1 MEVKHKL
8 LKRVNIKMVP
18 NEYKFNYMRSFQK
31 LIEIRDCLK
40 NFDIEKDE
48 QILKEKLFEYRSC
61 FKIISEI
68 NELVDR

>member
-1 MEVKHKL
+1 MEVKYKL